1 LKTRF
6 EFQSVEYSF
15 FNRKQLSIVESPSR
29 PESSPKTET
38 SKSETSNDVNEDDE
52 DENDGDVVDEMA
64 SNVTIVSTTPT
75 NDVTSRSNK
84 TSALS
89 RQQQQQ
95 QSRTAT
101 ASAKLSIQLKTIVT
115 LKSPIEG
122 SNLGPYH
129 KPEEFMERIVNNLT
143 SQGF

>member
-1 LKTRF
+1 MKTRF
-6 EFQSVEYSF
+6 EFQRVEYSF
-15 FNRKQLSIVESPSR
+15 FNRKQLSIVESASR

-38 SKSETSNDVNEDDE
+38 SKSETNNDINEDDG

-75 NDVTSRSNK
+75 NDVASRSNK

-89 RQQQQQ
+89 RQQQQ